1 MCELVNIL
9 PLIFLNG
16 SIIIYIRK
24 RRREERSVKFLRTF
38 AGIILC
44 SAFAAAVC
52 GCALETGESSR
63 VHTSAP
69 NEETD
74 AESAPQTQAIS
85 EPAPAT
91 SLSSNDVIPDAVQ
104 TPRVEG
110 DRLSYTIVNVY
121 SDGDYYTVRI
131 SGVKMSDES
140 SSPDID
146 MTYVKGVLYGDFRLD
161 LMKKGEVID
170 SLKIN
175 VPRDDRFLILES
187 VTESL
192 SYGCEL
198 ISNKR
203 EYSADEYPDLL
214 QLDFYMINEVEIP
227 QYARYFA
234 IFDGKITEVPVYEN
248 GVEVAPR
255 GTHPLMKS
263 AGLMVQHLVVE
274 VYNTDYTVKKY
285 EYTFDVENRCL
296 IRQEVKFYGW
306 ED

>member
-1 MCELVNIL
+1 MNIAR
-9 PLIFLNG
+9 P
-16 SIIIYIRK
+16 
-24 RRREERSVKFLRTF
+24 
-38 AGIILC
+38 A
-44 SAFAAAVC
+44 AFAALCAVLMTFC
-52 GCALETGESSR
+52 ACALETGKSSR
-63 VHTSAP
+63 VHTSPPA
-69 NEETD
+69 EET
-74 AESAPQTQAIS
+74 APATAPFSETSS

-91 SLSSNDVIPDAVQ
+91 SLSPEDVIPEAVQ

-121 SDGDYYTVRI
+121 SAGDYYTVKI
-131 SGVKMSDES
+131 SGVKMQDES
-140 SSPDID
+140 DSPDID
-146 MTYVKGVLYGDFRLD
+146 MTYINGVLYGDFRLD
-161 LMKKGEVID
+161 LMKKGELID

-187 VTESL
+187 VTDSL
-192 SYGCEL
+192 SYGCAL

-214 QLDFYMINEVEIP
+214 QLDFYMINEVEAP

-234 IFDGKITEVPVYEN
+234 VFDGKITEVPVYEN

-255 GTHPLMKS
+255 GTHPQMKS

-274 VYNTDYTVKKY
+274 EYAANYTIIKY

-296 IRQEVKFYGW
+296 KRQQVRFYGW

>member
-1 MCELVNIL
+1 MNNL
-9 PLIFLNG
+9 PLIFSAA
-16 SIIIYIRK
+16 SIIIK
-24 RRREERSVKFLRTF
+24 ENGRRRGQALNIARP
-38 AGIILC
+38 A
-44 SAFAAAVC
+44 AFAALCAVLMTFC
-52 GCALETGESSR
+52 ACALETGKSSR
-63 VHTSAP
+63 VHTSPPA
-69 NEETD
+69 EET
-74 AESAPQTQAIS
+74 APATAPFSETSS

-91 SLSSNDVIPDAVQ
+91 SLSPEDVIPEAVQ
-104 TPRVEG
+104 TPRIEG

-121 SDGDYYTVRI
+121 SAGDYYTVKI
-131 SGVKMSDES
+131 SGVKMQDES
-140 SSPDID
+140 DSPDID
-146 MTYVKGVLYGDFRLD
+146 MTYINGVLYGDFRLD
-161 LMKKGEVID
+161 LMKKGELID

-187 VTESL
+187 VTDSL
-192 SYGCEL
+192 SYGCAL

-214 QLDFYMINEVEIP
+214 QLDFYMINEVEAP

-234 IFDGKITEVPVYEN
+234 VFDGKITEVPVYEN

-255 GTHPLMKS
+255 GTHPQMKS

-274 VYNTDYTVKKY
+274 EYAANYTIIKY

-296 IRQEVKFYGW
+296 KRQQVRFYGW